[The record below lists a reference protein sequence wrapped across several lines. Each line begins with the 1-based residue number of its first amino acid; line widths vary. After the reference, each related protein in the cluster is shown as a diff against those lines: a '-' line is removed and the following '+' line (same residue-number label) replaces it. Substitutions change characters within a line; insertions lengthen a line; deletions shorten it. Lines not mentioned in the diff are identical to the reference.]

1 MARTARYKDGAL
13 YKAGVGTNRRRVLGP
28 AGEEEPVA
36 EAVPEDI
43 LGRNFLRGAKEE
55 VEPFL
60 LGGKPWLKVDNHTGR
75 PHAAT
80 NEHQAEMA
88 AWVANELTR
97 VPLPA

>member
-1 MARTARYKDGAL
+1 MAGTARYEDEAL

-28 AGEEEPVA
+28 AGEEEPKP

-43 LGRNFLRGAKEE
+43 LGWIFFRGAKEE

-60 LGGKPWLKVDNHTGR
+60 LGGKPWLKVYNHIGR

-80 NEHQAEMA
+80 NKYQAKMA
-88 AWVANELTR
+88 VWVTNELTR
-97 VPLPA
+97 VPLPV